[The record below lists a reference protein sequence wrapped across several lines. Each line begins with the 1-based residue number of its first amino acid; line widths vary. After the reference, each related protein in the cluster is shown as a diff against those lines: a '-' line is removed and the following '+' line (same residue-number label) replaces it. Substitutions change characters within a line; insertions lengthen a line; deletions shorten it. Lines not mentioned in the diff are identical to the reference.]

1 LRETLFRQQVVD
13 EKKNRVIGQPLTRPP
28 AALRVT
34 AILLISIFI
43 TASLFLVC
51 GSYSRRERS
60 SGILVPNQGAVKVVA
75 KRSGAVSA
83 IHVQDGDEVKVNT
96 PLFTLYNDKTLGA
109 GEVGHHDVLSGLE
122 GLALNLKA
130 RLDALPARKAQD
142 SLDIKGELEKITM
155 HLNALR
161 SQKTITQKRLAIQKD
176 RRQRATTLADERL
189 ISKDAYQELSDAVLQ
204 AQSHEHEAEQAIL
217 AAEARKSEL
226 ESKGLRLDAVYKEE
240 EGSLLQQLAAT
251 QERIAALNLDQSQVL
266 VAPVSGRITSLQ
278 AYMGLNVDLS
288 KPLAIILPEG
298 SQLEA
303 HLFVPTRAIGFLK
316 VGQKV
321 LLHYEAFPSQKYGVQ
336 AAFIENVSRSALNP
350 SEVSEVDLGP
360 TQEAY
365 YRVKARLEKNSIQA
379 FGQDIALQSGM
390 RLTADIIL
398 ERRSL
403 LEWILE
409 PLYRAKE

>member
-1 LRETLFRQQVVD
+1 MRETLFRQQVVD
-13 EKKNRVIGQPLTRPP
+13 EKKKRVIGQPLTRPP
-28 AALRVT
+28 AALRVMV
-34 AILLISIFI
+34 ILLISIFV

-51 GSYSRRERS
+51 GTYSRRERI

-75 KRSGAVSA
+75 KRSGTVSS
-83 IHVQDGDEVKVNT
+83 IHVQDGDEVTDNA
-96 PLFTLYNDKTLGA
+96 PLFTLSNDKTLGS
-109 GEVGHHDVLSGLE
+109 GEAAHHDVLSGLE
-122 GLALNLKA
+122 GLASNLRV
-130 RLDALPARKAQD
+130 RLDGLPVRKAQD
-142 SLDIKGELEKITM
+142 SLDIKAELEKIALQ
-155 HLNALR
+155 LNTLR
-161 SQKTITQKRLAIQKD
+161 SQKLISQKRLAIQKD

-217 AAEARKSEL
+217 AAEGRKREL
-226 ESKGLRLDAVYKEE
+226 ESKGLRLDVVYKEA
-240 EGSLLQQLAAT
+240 EGALLQQLAAT
-251 QERIAALNLDQSQVL
+251 QERIATLNLDQSQVL

-278 AYMGLNVDLS
+278 AYVGLNVDSS

-298 SQLEA
+298 SELEA

-350 SEVSEVDLGP
+350 SEVSEVDLGS

-365 YRVKARLEKNSIQA
+365 YRVKARLDKKSIQA
-379 FGQDIALQSGM
+379 FGQEIALQSGM
-390 RLTADIIL
+390 KLTADIIL